1 MTTSDFTRGAR
12 ETREQYGQRGIGI
25 ELWDAE
31 RFYDRLRIAQRSAI
45 TVEDLPSLP
54 CYTLARESPVDS
66 DGLQRIL
73 GT

>member
-45 TVEDLPSLP
+45 TVDDLPSLL
-54 CYTLARESPVDS
+54 YSARESPVDS

-73 GT
+73 VT